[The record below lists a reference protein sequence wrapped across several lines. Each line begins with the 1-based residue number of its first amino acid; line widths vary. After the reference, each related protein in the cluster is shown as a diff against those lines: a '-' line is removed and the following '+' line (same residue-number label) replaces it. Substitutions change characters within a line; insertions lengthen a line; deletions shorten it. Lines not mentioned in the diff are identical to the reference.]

1 MKKQL
6 MALAAAFLAGAA
18 ARMPFSALAAQTMG
32 NGLYMVVDLNGND
45 HFPVT
50 YMDSAPAEWGDEYK
64 TDKIVLRR
72 IDHPNGA
79 YYIGVFEV
87 TEAQWAM
94 VMGGSSTSTKP
105 KNGASYNAIRG
116 DASVLDWP
124 KTRKVARKSFMGKL
138 RLMTGILTF
147 DLPSEAEWEFAAR
160 AGVTTTWF
168 CGDSETGLGD
178 YAWYVANSD
187 GSTHEVGM
195 LQPNAWGL
203 YDVHGNVWEWCL
215 NRFSGEPSY
224 RVLRGGSYRH
234 VASRCAFAYRVG
246 YSPSCDG
253 GNIGFR
259 LACRSGSN

>member
-1 MKKQL
+1 MKKHL
-6 MALAAAFLAGAA
+6 MALAAAILAGAA
-18 ARMPFSALAAQTMG
+18 AMTPFSVLAAQTMG
-32 NGLYMVVDLNGND
+32 NGLYMIVDLTGND

-50 YMDSAPAEWGDEYK
+50 YMDSTPAEWGDEYK

-79 YYIGVFEV
+79 YYIGVFEI

-105 KNGASYNAIRG
+105 KNYVSYNAIRG

-147 DLPSEAEWEFAAR
+147 DLPSVAEWEFAAR
-160 AGVTTTWF
+160 AGVTTKWL

-187 GSTHEVGM
+187 DSTHEVGM
-195 LQPNAWGL
+195 LQPNDWGL
-203 YDVHGNVWEWCL
+203 YDVHGNVLEWCL
-215 NRFSGEPSY
+215 NRYSSGSSC
-224 RVLRGGSYRH
+224 RMLRGGGYDYG
-234 VASRCAFAYRVG
+234 ASGCAFAYRFANT
-246 YSPSCDG
+246 PSNGRDV
-253 GNIGFR
+253 IGFR
-259 LACRSGSN
+259 LACRSASN